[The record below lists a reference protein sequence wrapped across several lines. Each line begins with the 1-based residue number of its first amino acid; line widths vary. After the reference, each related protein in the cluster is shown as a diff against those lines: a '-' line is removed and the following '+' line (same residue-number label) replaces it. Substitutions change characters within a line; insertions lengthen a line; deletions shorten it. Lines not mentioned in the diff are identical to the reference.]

1 MTGGMAFV
9 YDADDS
15 FARKANPDSIVWQRL
30 ASAHWETILRNLIE
44 AHVAATD
51 SAWAAGLLDD
61 WDRVRGRFWQVV
73 PRAMLERL
81 PVPLDATAQLIAAE
95 SRGLPLRRRVQST
108 GEIGRASGRGEGGR
122 KVEGRGGG

>member
-73 PRAMLERL
+73 PREMLERL
-81 PVPLDATAQLIAAE
+81 PVPLDERSEEHTSEL
-95 SRGLPLRRRVQST
+95 QSLMRISYAVFCLKNT
-108 GEIGRASGRGEGGR
+108 THNTT
-122 KVEGRGGG
+122 

>member
-73 PRAMLERL
+73 PREMLERL
-81 PVPLDATAQLIAAE
+81 PVPLDETEQLIAARSE
-95 SRGLPLRRRVQST
+95 ERRVGKECVST
-108 GEIGRASGRGEGGR
+108 CRYRWSPSHL
-122 KVEGRGGG
+122 KKKTQKYDDK